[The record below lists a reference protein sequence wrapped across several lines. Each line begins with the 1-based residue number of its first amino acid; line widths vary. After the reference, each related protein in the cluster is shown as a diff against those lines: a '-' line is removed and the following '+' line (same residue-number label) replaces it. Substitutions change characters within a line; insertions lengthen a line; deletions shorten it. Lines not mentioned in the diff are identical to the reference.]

1 MRRHVIMYWQNVQT
15 RHYVLTECA
24 DTSLCIGRMREHA
37 IMYVSSN
44 SDRFPSNS
52 KISTHILGKIEI
64 LSHQTLV
71 VILKLV
77 ELEYVSR
84 KLTNTLHHLLMKAIV
99 RCQTSIGCMNTSED
113 ET

>member
-1 MRRHVIMYWQNVQT
+1 
-15 RHYVLTECA
+15 
-24 DTSLCIGRMREHA
+24 
-37 IMYVSSN
+37 MYVSSN

-64 LSHQTLV
+64 LSHHTLV
-71 VILKLV
+71 VIFKLV

-84 KLTNTLHHLLMKAIV
+84 KMTNTLHHLLMKAIV

-113 ET
+113 ETGALNQDTNNKRKCDFKVDSVLNVTSK